1 MPESAFSLDH
11 LPVLSAGRHR
21 SAKRGACFMEYAS
34 FLAGERWSDHP
45 SCTHPALACLA
56 RAVNDCTRDAGRSAI
71 APLIPS
77 VIGLNEPGER
87 IDVLVAVRAGCAA
100 LPVASE
106 SRQRTIAVGIL
117 HARLLLDRFA
127 FGAPSLEYLRPVIDA
142 ALATAP
148 AATSWA
154 RTFSAGV
161 TPRPANAQH
170 AMQVL
175 TTVSVLGIAE
185 ACVNDSDA
193 RLASLLTVAIAD
205 CERLLER
212 EPSIVGEVPAS
223 RKSDRAFANA

>member
-56 RAVNDCTRDAGRSAI
+56 RAVNDCTRDSGRSVI

-117 HARLLLDRFA
+117 HARLLLDRAA
-127 FGAPSLEYLRPVIDA
+127 FGAPTLDYLRPVIDA
-142 ALATAP
+142 ALDTAP
-148 AATSWA
+148 QAAAWA
-154 RTFSAGV
+154 RSFSAGIS
-161 TPRPANAQH
+161 PRPANAQH

-185 ACVNDSDA
+185 ACVSDA
-193 RLASLLTVAIAD
+193 DNRLAALLRLAIED
-205 CERLLER
+205 CERLLAT
-212 EPSIVGEVPAS
+212 PATGSAVS
-223 RKSDRAFANA
+223 RKSDRAFATA